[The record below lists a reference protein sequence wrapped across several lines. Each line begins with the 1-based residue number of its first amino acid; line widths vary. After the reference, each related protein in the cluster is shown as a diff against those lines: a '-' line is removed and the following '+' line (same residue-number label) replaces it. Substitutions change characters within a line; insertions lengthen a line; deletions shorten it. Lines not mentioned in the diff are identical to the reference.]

1 MKIASVIKHTQTD
14 DTNLSFKW
22 PDAEIR
28 LGSQL
33 IVGEGQKAF
42 LLRVGRYLI
51 RLRLAHIL

>member
-42 LLRVGRYLI
+42 LLRWGDT
-51 RLRLAHIL
+51 